1 MDAYEEAL
9 EQPFLEQYGLN
20 LEQVGIAQTV
30 DFIPW
35 CIKFVWA
42 IPSDSYDFFGFG
54 HRRPY
59 VVLGLLLGAIS
70 YAAITLFNPG
80 TYIGLYMLC
89 MVFRNIGI
97 AIADCAVD
105 GLSVDCDLDT
115 EAGAIQ
121 GWMSVGRTGGT
132 VLASLSAN
140 SIAKTSY
147 TMAILASAAFV
158 FIPIPA
164 NLFIK
169 EEWVDEKAYE
179 DKIDDIAEV
188 NARQK
193 VLDSHGKLDDNKHH
207 ASTNAADDKKGRV
220 SGGVT
225 GGCHAIV
232 PGNVTTNAACLPP
245 STNSSSSS
253 STIQRTGIPLPP
265 TVSEQAETE
274 ERKEMDQINQE
285 IETSKKALK
294 RRKSFVARVATTV
307 GFDWDMLK
315 EILSMKHVYLFLIY
329 LALATLG
336 VAITNFSLT
345 VWAHNIIGMDID
357 EVGAAMSV
365 MSVGCVLASL
375 PMGYLFDYVP
385 SKRSMM
391 FFAAFVCGLS
401 NLSLVF
407 CTTKTQA
414 YLGLFGFGAAHGI
427 IYVVQCSM
435 ARILADMRIAAAFF
449 GIVNS
454 ICNLQHAI
462 GTAVGGPI
470 AERVDPIANF
480 WVGAMIDFLAVLFVF
495 LMPEK
500 ELTLNRQDTTT
511 KRWKILPHR
520 MALKFSELRRTVLNT
535 TYEALQQEDDNPEL
549 EKSNAIM
556 TPSKIKK
563 SLSRRPSFAINLA
576 KGEEYN
582 NTGYTNAGDIVLNP
596 LVNVDK
602 TDSNNHELS
611 SSLTSTETSVLSK
624 PGEVTAFLATLPS
637 YVPVA
642 QLDLPTK
649 YVSSTST
656 SLASTGPSSRSSS
669 AGKSRRPS
677 VREYV
682 TTIVDS
688 LQPEEVLR
696 APRNHRTS
704 ISHTI
709 QVPNGNGTKNSGA
722 KKFTMASL
730 LDTISSSSTTSLPQP
745 SRSPHS
751 VPFDGIGTGNT
762 YANIET
768 NPYRR
773 TSVAAAIA
781 NNELGTKNTNNT
793 LTIAN
798 TKSIANPLASSVVL
812 PSSSSSSSTVR
823 TVTLSSGLEIPIT
836 SNITVMD
843 RNTNRDTVTSTSMAT
858 SDRRTRLA
866 LMQHK

>member
-20 LEQVGIAQTV
+20 LEQVGIAQTI

-70 YAAITLFNPG
+70 YAGITLFNPG

-89 MVFRNIGI
+89 MLLRNIGI

-179 DKIDDIAEV
+179 DKIEDIAEF

-193 VLDSHGKLDDNKHH
+193 VLDAHGKSDNKGSSSHNNKGKTD
-207 ASTNAADDKKGRV
+207 TNDDRV
-220 SGGVT
+220 RSSVT
-225 GGCHAIV
+225 GGCHSV
-232 PGNVTTNAACLPP
+232 GPGP
-245 STNSSSSS
+245 STSSNT

-265 TVSEQAETE
+265 TISEKQQE
-274 ERKEMDQINQE
+274 EEILESNQINEE
-285 IETSKKALK
+285 IAASKKSLK
-294 RRKSFVARVATTV
+294 RRKSFVARVATSV

-315 EILSMKHVYLFLIY
+315 EILSTRHVYLFLIY
-329 LALATLG
+329 LGLATLG

-414 YLGLFGFGAAHGI
+414 YLGLFGFGAAHGV

-470 AERVDPIANF
+470 AERIDPIANF
-480 WVGAMIDFLAVLFVF
+480 WVGAVIDFLAVLFVF

-500 ELTLNRQDTTT
+500 ELTLNREDTTA
-511 KRWKILPHR
+511 KRWKVLPHR
-520 MALKFSELRRTVLNT
+520 MQLKLSELRKTALNT
-535 TYEALQQEDDNPEL
+535 TYEALKQEDDDEDDIGSTN
-549 EKSNAIM
+549 SN
-556 TPSKIKK
+556 KK
-563 SLSRRPSFAINLA
+563 KNLSRRPSFAVHLN
-576 KGEEYN
+576 KDKD
-582 NTGYTNAGDIVLNP
+582 GDVVLNP
-596 LVNVDK
+596 LANIAKEDISNVNI
-602 TDSNNHELS
+602 NIN
-611 SSLTSTETSVLSK
+611 ETILSK

-637 YVPVA
+637 YVPVS

-649 YVSSTST
+649 YVSTPSK
-656 SLASTGPSSRSSS
+656 PSSSSS
-669 AGKSRRPS
+669 STVSKTIDKRRPS
-677 VREYV
+677 IREQV
-682 TTIVDS
+682 TTIIDN
-688 LQPEEVLR
+688 LQPEEELR

-704 ISHTI
+704 ISHKI
-709 QVPNGNGTKNSGA
+709 QLSGDNNNNNGLSA
-722 KKFTMASL
+722 RSKKSTMAAL
-730 LDTISSSSTTSLPQP
+730 LQTITSPSIALVQNPHEINDTNNNNSTT
-745 SRSPHS
+745 
-751 VPFDGIGTGNT
+751 
-762 YANIET
+762 
-768 NPYRR
+768 YRR

-781 NNELGTKNTNNT
+781 NNSIKASNNGIVSPSNTNMGITN
-793 LTIAN
+793 A
-798 TKSIANPLASSVVL
+798 KVIANPLASL
-812 PSSSSSSSTVR
+812 NNPTLTNTTNNNIKTVS
-823 TVTLSSGLEIPIT
+823 LSSGLEIPIT
-836 SNITVMD
+836 HNIIHMQQ
-843 RNTNRDTVTSTSMAT
+843 NTNTTTTNNTDINVVSTSSSTMG
-858 SDRRTRLA
+858 DRRARLSM
-866 LMQHK
+866 MQNKPNSM